1 MSRAVEDKATM
12 LFYCFLAVGF
22 AAVVQAGLPEAG
34 GFRYAVNDFNGNEQS
49 HQQNRGPGNA
59 VNGQY
64 KVLLPDGRLQTV
76 TYIADEGGYRAKVD
90 YTPAAPGEATT
101 AGKGLPLPATSRFS
115 SVIGNGYVSGVGG
128 GFGASAF
135 GAAPY
140 GAGAIA
146 AGALGAAGSYGS
158 GFGFGGASYG
168 GMFNQFSGG
177 YGAAGFSGGAG
188 YGGSAGYGGGA
199 GYGGVAG
206 YGGGTGY
213 GGVAGYGGAAGYNT
227 GSYGGFGGGN
237 NYGAGVS
244 GGYGYSSPIFGALGY
259 NPIGHSSA
267 SPAGYS
273 YGYSTPFSQVY
284 SYSNILG

>member
-1 MSRAVEDKATM
+1 MEKNDQKDIKGGR
-12 LFYCFLAVGF
+12 CFLAVGF

-115 SVIGNGYVSGVGG
+115 SVIGNGYGGGGVAG

-158 GFGFGGASYG
+158 GFGFGDAIWLR
-168 GMFNQFSGG
+168 
-177 YGAAGFSGGAG
+177 
-188 YGGSAGYGGGA
+188 
-199 GYGGVAG
+199 
-206 YGGGTGY
+206 
-213 GGVAGYGGAAGYNT
+213 NT
-227 GSYGGFGGGN
+227 GSYGGGFGGGN
-237 NYGAGVS
+237 NYGVGVS
-244 GGYGYSSPIFGALGY
+244 GGYG
-259 NPIGHSSA
+259 
-267 SPAGYS
+267 
-273 YGYSTPFSQVY
+273 
-284 SYSNILG
+284 

>member
-1 MSRAVEDKATM
+1 MVFNRY
-12 LFYCFLAVGF
+12 LL
-22 AAVVQAGLPEAG
+22 VQFNHLVKQKKAGLPEAG

-90 YTPAAPGEATT
+90 YTPAAPGEVYIYTICHERCAKLKFQLNFSIQATT

-115 SVIGNGYVSGVGG
+115 SVIGNGYGGGVGR

-146 AGALGAAGSYGS
+146 AGI
-158 GFGFGGASYG
+158 
-168 GMFNQFSGG
+168 
-177 YGAAGFSGGAG
+177 
-188 YGGSAGYGGGA
+188 
-199 GYGGVAG
+199 
-206 YGGGTGY
+206 T
-213 GGVAGYGGAAGYNT
+213 
-227 GSYGGFGGGN
+227 
-237 NYGAGVS
+237 
-244 GGYGYSSPIFGALGY
+244 
-259 NPIGHSSA
+259 
-267 SPAGYS
+267 
-273 YGYSTPFSQVY
+273 
-284 SYSNILG
+284 